1 MTDTESSD
9 QRPDPRAYVI
19 TLGNEK
25 GGTGKST
32 TALHLAVGLLQ
43 LGFKVGSLDLDGRQG
58 SLSRGLANR
67 AAWAKTTG
75 RDLVMPRHR
84 RFEAPGPAE
93 PADPEA
99 AEAAARTLLDEAL
112 ADLTDHD
119 FAVIDTPGSSSTL
132 SQLGHLAADTLITP
146 LNDSFVDVDVL
157 AEVNLQ
163 RREVLAPS
171 VYTKLVWQQNN
182 LRVMAER
189 APIDWIVMR
198 NRLTHLDDRNK
209 REIGALLELLAK
221 RIGFRLTPGFGERVV
236 FRELFDKGLTVLD
249 LNGAAGEPP
258 NRPSHAAARREI
270 DSLLATIGV
279 IEQAATA

>member
-1 MTDTESSD
+1 MDDTESAD
-9 QRPDPRAYVI
+9 QRPVSRPYVI

-32 TALHLAVGLLQ
+32 TALHLAIGLLR
-43 LGFKVGSLDLDGRQG
+43 LGYKVGTLDLDGRQG

-67 AAWAKTTG
+67 AAWAETTG

-84 RFEAPGPAE
+84 RIDPPESAG
-93 PADPEA
+93 PEA
-99 AEAAARTLLDEAL
+99 AEGVARDRLDKAL
-112 ADLTDHD
+112 ADLAGCD
-119 FAVIDTPGSSSTL
+119 FAVIDTPGSSSAL
-132 SQLGHLAADTLITP
+132 SQLGHLEADTLITP
-146 LNDSFVDVDVL
+146 LNDSFVDVDML
-157 AEVNLQ
+157 AEINLQ

-198 NRLTHLDDRNK
+198 NRLTHLDARNK
-209 REIGALLELLAK
+209 REIGALLEQLAK

-236 FRELFDKGLTVLD
+236 YRELFDKGLTVLD
-249 LNGAAGEPP
+249 LNGGAGEPP

-270 DSLLATIGV
+270 DSLLAAIGV
-279 IEQAATA
+279 AAEAATA